1 MVDDPVVIVGARR
14 TPIGGFLGALSG
26 HPAPALGA
34 KVLEAV
40 LRDTAIDPQE
50 IDEVLMGC
58 VLSAGVGMAPARQA
72 ALAAGVPNSVP
83 CTTINKVCG
92 SAMKAVM
99 LAHDALMAG
108 SGQIII
114 AGGMESMS
122 NAPYLLKRARRGHRL
137 GHGQVVDHIFLDGL
151 EDAYGSGRLMG
162 EFAEQTARE
171 LNISR
176 DAQDDFAIRSLQ
188 RACQAQSDGR
198 FAAEIICIDGTDGI
212 VDADEQP
219 RTADPSRIPH
229 LKAVFQV
236 DGTITAA
243 NASSISDGGVA
254 LMLMRKS
261 EAARRNLNARAV
273 IRAHASFAQQPSRY
287 TTAPVGAVEKLIKM
301 LSWTLS
307 DVDLFEIN
315 EVF

>member
-122 NAPYLLKRARRGHRL
+122 NAPYLLKRARRG
-137 GHGQVVDHIFLDGL
+137 Q
-151 EDAYGSGRLMG
+151 
-162 EFAEQTARE
+162 
-171 LNISR
+171 
-176 DAQDDFAIRSLQ
+176 
-188 RACQAQSDGR
+188 
-198 FAAEIICIDGTDGI
+198 
-212 VDADEQP
+212 
-219 RTADPSRIPH
+219 
-229 LKAVFQV
+229 
-236 DGTITAA
+236 
-243 NASSISDGGVA
+243 
-254 LMLMRKS
+254 
-261 EAARRNLNARAV
+261 
-273 IRAHASFAQQPSRY
+273 
-287 TTAPVGAVEKLIKM
+287 
-301 LSWTLS
+301 
-307 DVDLFEIN
+307 
-315 EVF
+315 